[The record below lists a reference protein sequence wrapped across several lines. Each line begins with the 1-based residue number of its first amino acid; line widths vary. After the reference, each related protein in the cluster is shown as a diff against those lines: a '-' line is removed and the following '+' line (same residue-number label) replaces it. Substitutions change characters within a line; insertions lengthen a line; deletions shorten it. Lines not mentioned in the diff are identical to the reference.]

1 MFEEKFDIGIVHTDA
16 DFEAMKQIR
25 RVVFVNEAHIPENKE
40 FDGNDYCAAHV
51 LAKVNGIP
59 QGTMRIRFFS
69 SFVKFERMAV
79 MPEYRKTTMADQIM
93 QYGFDY
99 ATVKGY
105 ETVYGVCKE
114 ELLSRWKKNGYVRI
128 SDAPTIEQNGMTLVP
143 IMRQLAKNENSLSLK
158 SKFELLNLPEG
169 EWSQLDVIR
178 LHEENENSYLNFV
191 MRKLN
196 KSHE

>member
-1 MFEEKFDIGIVHTDA
+1 MQK
-16 DFEAMKQIR
+16 
-25 RVVFVNEAHIPENKE
+25 P
-40 FDGNDYCAAHV
+40 
-51 LAKVNGIP
+51 
-59 QGTMRIRFFS
+59 IRFFS
-69 SFVKFERMAV
+69 GFVKFERMAV
-79 MPEYRKTTMADQIM
+79 MSEYRKTTMADQIM

-99 ATVKGY
+99 ATAKGY
-105 ETVYGVCKE
+105 ETVYGVCKK

-143 IMRQLAKNENSLSLK
+143 IIRQLAKNENSLSLK

-169 EWSQLDVIR
+169 EWPQLDVIR
-178 LHEENENSYLNFV
+178 LHEDNENSYLNFV